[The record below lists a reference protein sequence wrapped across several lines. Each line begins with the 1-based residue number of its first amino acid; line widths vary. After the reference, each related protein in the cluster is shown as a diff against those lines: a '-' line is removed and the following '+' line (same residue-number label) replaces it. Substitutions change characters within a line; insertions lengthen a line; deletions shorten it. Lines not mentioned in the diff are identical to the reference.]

1 MGRAAVFTIIFL
13 VVWGV
18 FTAVFAAA
26 APKDQVRLMPKW
38 VWVIACVILPFFG
51 GLLYLMVGRPVA
63 GGAGSGTGTG
73 AGRFGNGRSGGRAR
87 PGKVVAPDDDPRFLR
102 DLEKRLREQ
111 AEREKQGDAGADGAQ
126 GGGAAA
132 GGGDGAD
139 SGPDTAPDAGPD
151 AGPDKPKDS

>member
-63 GGAGSGTGTG
+63 GGAGGAGNG

-111 AEREKQGDAGADGAQ
+111 AEREKQGGAE
-126 GGGAAA
+126 
-132 GGGDGAD
+132 GDGSDSGPDAD
-139 SGPDTAPDAGPD
+139 PETGPGSGPDTAPE
-151 AGPDKPKDS
+151 KPKDS